1 MPWASVCINSLSLST
16 VAEWREKGS
25 GGIRL
30 LMLGKG
36 QERGDSSK
44 INLFFPEYFL
54 VAISFGL
61 VQNTG
66 REID

>member
-1 MPWASVCINSLSLST
+1 M
-16 VAEWREKGS
+16 AEWREKGS

-44 INLFFPEYFL
+44 IHLFLPEYFL
-54 VAISFGL
+54 VAISIGL